1 MNSTNMGLHI
11 YLYAK
16 YSKAAERVILWDE
29 ILNLCLL
36 TFCISTLL
44 RFWDI
49 LLIHFRYKQ
58 THIGI
63 QYNMA
68 VESMKNWARELI
80 IWLSRRAAPPTSVNC
95 WRRRRRP
102 KEASAPPPTALDRL
116 RPLLLI
122 PCNTCGKNR
131 KWCVLHILPSL
142 MHNDCR
148 DVGLRATP
156 C

>member
-80 IWLSRRAAPPTSVNC
+80 IWLSRRAAPPTPVNC

-102 KEASAPPPTALDRL
+102 KKASAPPPTAIDRL
-116 RPLLLI
+116 RPLL
-122 PCNTCGKNR
+122 T
-131 KWCVLHILPSL
+131 H
-142 MHNDCR
+142 MHYLKQGCSF
-148 DVGLRATP
+148 LYKLYSHYAMQTKK
-156 C
+156 